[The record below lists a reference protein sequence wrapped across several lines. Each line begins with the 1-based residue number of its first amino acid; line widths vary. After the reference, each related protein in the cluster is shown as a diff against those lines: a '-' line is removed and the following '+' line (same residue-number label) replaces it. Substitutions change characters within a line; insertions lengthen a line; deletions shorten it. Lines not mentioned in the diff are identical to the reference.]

1 MFLQQLTLFTLP
13 LLTFAQQPPATFSS
27 IASSIHAKY
36 STVAAYTQV
45 INQYAQVAPPAVIMW
60 KDPSLK
66 ADEASSILASQQEN
80 YFATQTL
87 WKDIPAEVT
96 GNMKEAGRQGLQNY
110 FIGLQLSA
118 SLEGAEGSG
127 EATKTPEKTP
137 VKTSDK
143 TSDKTSEKT
152 PEPTTSTSK
161 EITSSVSTLESIITM
176 SAAQVVNWVDGTST
190 LWAGNAA
197 AATEPV
203 PASTPTDAQEDA
215 DSGAGAGLG
224 VKMGAA
230 ALGGIVA
237 VALVL

>member
-45 INQYAQVAPPAVIMW
+45 INQYAQVAPPVVIMW

-66 ADEASSILASQQEN
+66 PDEASSILASQQEN

-118 SLEGAEGSG
+118 SLERAEGTG
-127 EATKTPEKTP
+127 EATKTSE
-137 VKTSDK
+137 
-143 TSDKTSEKT
+143 KTSEKT
-152 PEPTTSTSK
+152 PEPTTSISK
-161 EITSSVSTLESIITM
+161 EITSSLSSIESIITM
-176 SAAQVVNWVDGTST
+176 PAAQVVHWVDGTSV
-190 LWAGNAA
+190 LRAGNAA

-203 PASTPTDAQEDA
+203 PASTPTNAQEDA
-215 DSGAGAGLG
+215 DSGAAAGLG
-224 VKMGAA
+224 VKMVGA
-230 ALGGIVA
+230 ALGGIIA